1 MHYLLWLMVLFV
13 LSACT
18 APPQDDGNTR
28 KAPVVTPKAKS
39 GVLLPDEV
47 KPLPKEP
54 LPKGGGLLSLPADWT
69 VIDPKSLLEKVEY
82 KPSAGGVLLTLH
94 KNASLELI
102 SAEDAEH
109 HSYYKGRLNDAH
121 VVALPA
127 SGTSILVVFSNR
139 QNARS
144 SVLLKYR

>member
-1 MHYLLWLMVLFV
+1 MHYLLWLVGLFL

-18 APPQDDGNTR
+18 APPQDDSATK
-28 KAPVVTPKAKS
+28 KAPVVAPKAKS
-39 GVLLPDEV
+39 GVLLPHDI
-47 KPLPKEP
+47 KPLPKNSS
-54 LPKGGGLLSLPADWT
+54 LLSLPAEWS
-69 VIDPKSLLEKVEY
+69 VIDPKSVLEKVEY
-82 KPSAGGVLLTLH
+82 KPAAGGVLLTLH
-94 KNASLELI
+94 KESSLELI
-102 SAEDAEH
+102 SAEDSEH

-127 SGTSILVVFSNR
+127 KGTSILVVFSNR